1 MAGDQYRYNPGT
13 GEFGVVMSNGS
24 IVPVPTNAVP
34 QARREE
40 LLNKASKLPKVA
52 SPPDLGAAAES
63 LHQQYG
69 PTAARVLV
77 PAAIMTGAAMA
88 PEAMGLPAAAYLEP
102 LAAGLG
108 NIAANKELP
117 QALGGSPNESLTS
130 SFLWGALPQAAI
142 GGAGRA
148 LSSRAESFVNQ
159 ATQEATEKQAKE
171 LQQARTKLGQIARQ
185 SHGEIGE
192 QLRGPLPTAAD
203 LRQVKN
209 IIGPQLP
216 LTTGDTRMLATSG
229 VQDAILDPIGRYR
242 EEVGAPLGQA
252 YESLKDNPAKVDA
265 ADLREGAMEIAQ
277 GLRSPISPRAQSLLN
292 EARDL
297 GQLPPAEPGPTL
309 YGPTGQALPQSQ
321 GPQFG
326 PVSLDSLR
334 DFRQRVNGALRS
346 ATVGGDKHVL
356 RLLQQGIDEQLVPY
370 LPANMG
376 EMRGRYKNYADMF
389 PWRQIGAVGRTPTP
403 GAASAW
409 LFKQSPE
416 AVAEVIGRANPAERA
431 VLKQGFAT
439 HLLDGVD
446 PNLPVGDQVSQIQ
459 QNLIKFNQSGI
470 PESLY
475 GRQSVG
481 DLRNILL
488 TPLHRAEWAQR
499 WAQPLAKREYAQ
511 GMLEAWASGTKD
523 ERQLAEKGFQRF
535 VSMLPPDEQKIF
547 TRAQIRPGMSYPVEI
562 PGRPSSVSPTDI
574 GEQAI
579 KNKLLPPHSAWQSY
593 VRHHLMF
600 AAPIGLYGLVTQG
613 ASGGMMDMLVGLGA
627 SLMMSGGYRA
637 AMKAG
642 LADNL
647 AKVYASPTGRQFG
660 RGVFDFLAA
669 LGGRSG
675 QGLTQE

>member
-1 MAGDQYRYNPGT
+1 
-13 GEFGVVMSNGS
+13 
-24 IVPVPTNAVP
+24 
-34 QARREE
+34 
-40 LLNKASKLPKVA
+40 
-52 SPPDLGAAAES
+52 
-63 LHQQYG
+63 
-69 PTAARVLV
+69 
-77 PAAIMTGAAMA
+77 MA

-117 QALGGSPNESLTS
+117 QALGGSPNESLVS

-148 LSSRAESFVNQ
+148 ISSRAEGVVNQ
-159 ATQEATEKQAKE
+159 ATQEATENQAKE
-171 LQQARTKLGQIARQ
+171 LQQARVKLGQIASK
-185 SHGEIGE
+185 SHGEVGE
-192 QLRGPLPTAAD
+192 QLKGPMPTASD
-203 LRQVKN
+203 LRQVKG
-209 IIGPQLP
+209 IIGPGFP
-216 LTTGDTRMLATSG
+216 LTTGDPRMVATATA
-229 VQDAILDPIGRYR
+229 QDSILDPIGRYR
-242 EEVGAPLGQA
+242 EEVGAPLGKA
-252 YESLKDNPAKVDA
+252 YEALKDNPAKVDA
-265 ADLREGAMEIAQ
+265 TDLREGAVEITQ

-309 YGPTGQALPQSQ
+309 YGPNGQPLPQDQ

-326 PVSLDSLR
+326 PVGLDKLR

-356 RLLQQGIDEQLVPY
+356 RLLQQGLDEQLVPY

-376 EMRGRYKNYADMF
+376 EMRGRYKSYADMF
-389 PWRQIGAVGRTPTP
+389 PWRQLGAVGRSPTP
-403 GAASAW
+403 SAASAW

-416 AVAEVIGRANPAERA
+416 AVAEVVGRANPAERT

-439 HLLDGVD
+439 HLLQGVD
-446 PNLPVGDQVSQIQ
+446 PDLPVGDQISQIQ
-459 QNLIKFNQSGI
+459 KNLIKFNQSGI

-475 GRQSVG
+475 GQQSVG
-481 DLRNILL
+481 NLRNILL

-499 WAQPLAKREYAQ
+499 WAQPLAKREYTQ
-511 GMLEAWASGTKD
+511 GVLEAWATGTKD

-535 VSMLPPDEQKIF
+535 VRMLPPDEQKIF

-562 PGRPSSVSPTDI
+562 PGRPASVVPSDI
-574 GEQAI
+574 GQQAI
-579 KNKLLPPHSAWQSY
+579 RNKLLPPHSAWQSY
-593 VRHHLMF
+593 ARHHLMF

-613 ASGGMMDMLVGLGA
+613 AGGGMTDMLVGLGA

-637 AMKAG
+637 AMNAG
-642 LADNL
+642 LADSL
-647 AKVYASPTGRQFG
+647 AKVYASPSGRQLG

-669 LGGRSG
+669 LGARSG
-675 QGLTQE
+675 QDFSQE